1 VGYEIAIIGGG
12 AAGLTAA
19 IFARRTAPAARI
31 VVLDGAPK
39 IGAKILISG
48 GGRCNV
54 THDVVTTDDFN
65 GSRNAIAKVLRT
77 FTVEQTVE
85 WFASM
90 GVTLKREETGKLFP
104 TTDRARTIVDAL
116 LRECEGV
123 EVRTGAKVDA
133 CDPPLTRTPTHHPE
147 RRARDLGGRGGE
159 AFASGY
165 PHADRPTRILR
176 VPAHRGPSLDARD
189 DMGFG
194 ESVIYLLEMQ
204 DGSTVEASRVVLA
217 TGGRSVPKTGSDGGG
232 YALARSLGHTITE
245 TFPALVPLVLEPG
258 HWMTALSGTSVEAEL
273 SVRAGRV
280 LVRERGSLL
289 FTHFG
294 LSGPVVL
301 DVSRHWIASNGG
313 ELVANFFP
321 GETFES
327 LEAAFLAEKNPHAT
341 IGSVLRGRIPE
352 RLLSAIAGDAPPLG
366 KLTKDERRRI
376 VRALVESV
384 VPAVRDRGFDYAEVT
399 AGGVPLTE
407 IDLATMASRRCEGLY
422 LCGEILDVDGR
433 IGGYNFQWAWASGR
447 LAGIHAARSLHT
459 ADS

>member
-1 VGYEIAIIGGG
+1 M
-12 AAGLTAA
+12 T
-19 IFARRTAPAARI
+19 
-31 VVLDGAPK
+31 
-39 IGAKILISG
+39 
-48 GGRCNV
+48 
-54 THDVVTTDDFN
+54 
-65 GSRNAIAKVLRT
+65 
-77 FTVEQTVE
+77 
-85 WFASM
+85 
-90 GVTLKREETGKLFP
+90 
-104 TTDRARTIVDAL
+104 
-116 LRECEGV
+116 
-123 EVRTGAKVDA
+123 
-133 CDPPLTRTPTHHPE
+133 
-147 RRARDLGGRGGE
+147 
-159 AFASGY
+159 
-165 PHADRPTRILR
+165 
-176 VPAHRGPSLDARD
+176 
-189 DMGFG
+189 
-194 ESVIYLLEMQ
+194 
-204 DGSTVEASRVVLA
+204 DGSTVEAARIILA

-232 YALARSLGHTITE
+232 YALARSLGHTVTD
-245 TFPALVPLVLEPG
+245 TFPALVPLLLEPG

-280 LVRERGSLL
+280 IVRQRGSLL

-313 ELVANFFP
+313 ELVANFLP

-352 RLLSAIAGDAPPLG
+352 RLLTAIAGDAPPLG
-366 KLTKDERRRI
+366 KLTKDERRRL
-376 VRALVESV
+376 VRALVETI
-384 VPAVRDRGFDYAEVT
+384 VPVVRDRGFDYAEVT

-407 IDLATMASRRCEGLY
+407 LDLATMASRRCAGLY